1 MRCRAGTVADIPA
14 LWALRTRCVR
24 ETGSTHDPPDVIAR
38 WAASPAPVQ
47 FQPLVEAGGCVVAED
62 AAGALLGYGVI
73 DLAGNEVDALFVEPD
88 RSGQGI
94 GRRLLERLEALSDPQ
109 RDLRLSASL
118 NAVPFYLHAGFSADG
133 EALYPHPS
141 GIALACMQMHK
152 RGRSQRSD

>member
-1 MRCRAGTVADIPA
+1 M
-14 LWALRTRCVR
+14 
-24 ETGSTHDPPDVIAR
+24 
-38 WAASPAPVQ
+38 
-47 FQPLVEAGGCVVAED
+47 
-62 AAGALLGYGVI
+62 GYGVI

-118 NAVPFYLHAGFSADG
+118 NAVPFYLHGGFSADG

-152 RGRSQRSD
+152 RGRRQRSD